1 MPASR
6 VRLPRAAAG
15 LLPLSAAI
23 ALTLTGCSTDESPAA
38 DPTRGCEAQSS
49 VRADDVRPIDLA
61 PPQVT
66 VTAPGDGQLR
76 VPAVAPRTDAPQRV
90 TVSTAS
96 RETSVIGTDAEPP
109 TTNVEE
115 VSSALIVR
123 AVCDDPANNA
133 EFTFAEVASP
143 DTALELAVFDG
154 ATGGVSFSPGLAANS
169 LRIFPPADA
178 GDPASRAVEQSLLN
192 AMAHSIP
199 LPTEP
204 IGAGARWRV
213 ERTITAA
220 TSVRQ
225 TIEATLK
232 SWDGDRLTIE
242 ISVDE
247 NPTDATFRIPGTSST
262 LDITR
267 YSNSGTGTVTVDLRS
282 FFPVDGSLT
291 LTGARELVG
300 ADPNRPILQHTSFAL
315 AWQPTR

>member
-1 MPASR
+1 MPVPR

-23 ALTLTGCSTDESPAA
+23 VLTLTGCSTDQSPAA
-38 DPTRGCEAQSS
+38 DPARGCESRSS

-61 PPQVT
+61 LPQVT
-66 VTAPGDGQLR
+66 VTAPGDGQLQ
-76 VPAVAPRTDAPQRV
+76 VPAVAPRTDTPQRV

-96 RETSVIGTDAEPP
+96 RETSVIGTDTDPP

-123 AVCDDPANNA
+123 AVCDDPTNA
-133 EFTFAEVASP
+133 EFTFGEVTSP
-143 DTALELAVFDG
+143 DTALDLATFDG
-154 ATGGVSFSPGLAANS
+154 ATGGVSYSPGLAANS

-220 TSVRQ
+220 TRVRQ

-232 SWDGDRLTIE
+232 SWEGDRLTLE
-242 ISVDE
+242 IILEE
-247 NPTDATFRIPGTSST
+247 NPVDPTFRIPGMSST